1 MKDSLLLFG
10 FTWKGTLLQVKL
22 SETCVPGVWHVWN
35 KLLCF
40 NLTSFFAV
48 AEQHIH
54 FLFIPAATRKRR
66 LCLLQL
72 HESWFSCCLAWCVC
86 KALQR
91 WVQLATRHILLLLF
105 PWFYCMPQ
113 YIFKKW
119 GWWVS
124 DHFQLQQGFI
134 FAVCGWLKL
143 DFVGPSS
150 CVFAKTCEG
159 EFSLPTWY
167 NLLRIYIFTGLALLA
182 TAQQVQMFS
191 MHLEKE
197 KKLSFS
203 LPGFPFP
210 LLANKINHVWLQ

>member
-86 KALQR
+86 KALQSYSKDSSLLFAAG
-91 WVQLATRHILLLLF
+91 WSLILLALPL
-105 PWFYCMPQ
+105 
-113 YIFKKW
+113 
-119 GWWVS
+119 
-124 DHFQLQQGFI
+124 
-134 FAVCGWLKL
+134 VC
-143 DFVGPSS
+143 
-150 CVFAKTCEG
+150 
-159 EFSLPTWY
+159 
-167 NLLRIYIFTGLALLA
+167 LLRLAKAANLEIDVDVPDNFA
-182 TAQQVQMFS
+182 TKTHKS
-191 MHLEKE
+191 TTRKR
-197 KKLSFS
+197 
-203 LPGFPFP
+203 
-210 LLANKINHVWLQ
+210 

>member
-124 DHFQLQQGFI
+124 LDLSIFVCISFLSGRKVFTSSIPYSDHGSI
-134 FAVCGWLKL
+134 
-143 DFVGPSS
+143 
-150 CVFAKTCEG
+150 
-159 EFSLPTWY
+159 
-167 NLLRIYIFTGLALLA
+167 I
-182 TAQQVQMFS
+182 M
-191 MHLEKE
+191 
-197 KKLSFS
+197 
-203 LPGFPFP
+203 
-210 LLANKINHVWLQ
+210 

>member
-1 MKDSLLLFG
+1 MCSWSLACLKQAPLLY
-10 FTWKGTLLQVKL
+10 
-22 SETCVPGVWHVWN
+22 
-35 KLLCF
+35 
-40 NLTSFFAV
+40 LTSFFCCGWT
-48 AEQHIH
+48 ELT
-54 FLFIPAATRKRR
+54 FSLYSCCKEER

-72 HESWFSCCLAWCVC
+72 HESWFSCCLALCMC

-91 WVQLATRHILLLLF
+91 WVQLATRHTLLLLF
-105 PWFYCMPQ
+105 PWFYCMPL
-113 YIFKKW
+113 YIFNKW

-124 DHFQLQQGFI
+124 DHFQLQQEGFI

-191 MHLEKE
+191 MHLEKRR
-197 KKLSFS
+197 S
-203 LPGFPFP
+203 LALVFQAFHFHF
-210 LLANKINHVWLQ
+210 LRIR